1 MATKTP
7 LPNENAWMNITKTHI
22 EDLGRLNWLIRNIF
36 ASPYAVENLRTLA
49 IIPEKN
55 RSQVP
60 YAVENLRKLA
70 IIPEKKL
77 DALLKLVD
85 VVVNDDGTMN
95 VGRFLVKPIPRG
107 TQIMESIKGEIV
119 NIVPVDRTAGKTR
132 RRRRKKGK
140 GTKRR

>member
-1 MATKTP
+1 MATKTS

-36 ASPYAVENLRTLA
+36 ASP
-49 IIPEKN
+49 
-55 RSQVP
+55 S
-60 YAVENLRKLA
+60 AVENLRKVA
-70 IIPEKKL
+70 IVPKKKL

-107 TQIMESIKGEIV
+107 RQIMGSMRGSITGEIV
-119 NIVPVDRTAGKTR
+119 TIEPLDRQAGKTR
-132 RRRRKKGK
+132 RRKKKGK
-140 GTKRR
+140 ATRRR